1 MKQAEILWSAKIVR
15 LLEVVRGMKEKDM
28 TDYISRQAAIDW
40 TVGFVQ
46 QVEKTEDI
54 CIVDPAG
61 WGSDNPVRNYVTE
74 AMTDTIPAAD
84 VVEVVRCRDCKYWD
98 GEIRDGFYY
107 FEHCSLI
114 NEDRI
119 SDDYCSY
126 GERADK

>member
-1 MKQAEILWSAKIVR
+1 
-15 LLEVVRGMKEKDM
+15 M
-28 TDYISRQAAIDW
+28 TDYISRQAAKQMLCNITCGASKPCMAEYDCI
-40 TVGFVQ
+40 T
-46 QVEKTEDI
+46 TEQF
-54 CIVDPAG
+54 
-61 WGSDNPVRNYVTE
+61 E
-74 AMTDTIPAAD
+74 TIPAAD

-126 GERADK
+126 GEVADK